1 MKESLSNCKYTKVEV
16 RIDPMAREVTKT
28 GQIVEI
34 GDISQIKVQD
44 RIIEVTILE
53 EMLEGGIVDRII
65 EETTEIVE
73 IGTHQEKDYSQE
85 ITITAVIGAQAIV
98 DRDQGPEQIWIGIG

>member
-1 MKESLSNCKYTKVEV
+1 MKESLSNHKYTKAEV
-16 RIDPMAREVTKT
+16 RIDPMTKDITKT

-34 GDISQIKVQD
+34 GDISWITVQD

-53 EMLEGGIVDRII
+53 ERLEGTVGRII

-73 IGTHQEKDYSQE
+73 IGTGQEKDHSQE
-85 ITITAVIGAQAIV
+85 ITITAVIGAQSIV
-98 DRDQGPEQIWIGIG
+98 G